1 MPQRKAS
8 HRVCP
13 PIHGLRL
20 LNPPPVTPPFIEAFC
35 AETGAITF
43 IMTKLII
50 QIPCLNE
57 AEVLPDTLAKLPRII
72 PGIDAIEYLVI
83 DDGSQDDTSGV
94 ARRWG
99 VHHVVRHRRNRGL
112 AEAFRSGI
120 DKCLAEGADI
130 IVNTDA
136 DGQYEG
142 ADIAHIVAPVAS
154 GEADICIG
162 DRSVAGNAH
171 FGSGKRLLQRLGSYV
186 VRTLSAT
193 DITDAVSGFRAM
205 SRDAAQR
212 INITTD
218 FSYTTDMLIQAGRKR
233 LAITSVPI
241 RTHAATRPSRL
252 FKSIPRFIQQTGV
265 TILRA
270 YTTFNSLRVFVGL
283 GMLATV
289 LGLYPIGR
297 FLWFFA
303 TGDGDGHIQ
312 SLVIGGA
319 LLTVGVLV
327 STLGILADLIATNRK
342 LLEANML
349 KLRRIEEK
357 LEQQSDAAIDAAD
370 GDDKTAAFVD
380 APISRAG

>member
-1 MPQRKAS
+1 M
-8 HRVCP
+8 
-13 PIHGLRL
+13 
-20 LNPPPVTPPFIEAFC
+20 
-35 AETGAITF
+35 
-43 IMTKLII
+43 KLII

-57 AEVLPDTLAKLPRII
+57 ANVLPETLAKLPRSL
-72 PGIDAIEYLVI
+72 PGVDLIEYCII
-83 DDGSQDDTSGV
+83 DDGSSDDTSGV

-99 VHHVVRHRRNRGL
+99 VQHIVRHRGNRGL

-142 ADIAHIVAPVAS
+142 ADIAKIVAPVVA

-162 DRSVAGNAH
+162 DRSVGNNEH

-193 DITDAVSGFRAM
+193 DITDAVSGFRAI

-252 FKSIPRFIQQTGV
+252 FTSIPRFIQQTGV

-283 GMLATV
+283 GMIATF
-289 LGLYPIGR
+289 LGVFPIAR

-303 TGDGDGHIQ
+303 NGDGQGHIQ

-327 STLGILADLIATNRK
+327 TVLGILADLIATNRK

-357 LEQQSDAAIDAAD
+357 LAQQ
-370 GDDKTAAFVD
+370 DKTSSKVTPEFETEVAEQRKA
-380 APISRAG
+380 S

>member
-1 MPQRKAS
+1 
-8 HRVCP
+8 
-13 PIHGLRL
+13 
-20 LNPPPVTPPFIEAFC
+20 
-35 AETGAITF
+35 
-43 IMTKLII
+43 MTKLII

-57 AEVLPDTLAKLPRII
+57 AETLPDTLAKLPRAI
-72 PGIDAIEYLVI
+72 PGVDVIEFLVI
-83 DDGSQDDTSGV
+83 DDGSSDDTSGV

-142 ADIAHIVAPVAS
+142 ADIAHIVAPVAA

-162 DRSVAGNAH
+162 DRSVAANEH
-171 FGSGKRLLQRLGSYV
+171 FGGGKRLLQRFGSYV

-193 DITDAVSGFRAM
+193 DITDAVSGFRAI

-252 FKSIPRFIQQTGV
+252 FTSIPRFIQQTGV

-283 GMLATV
+283 GLLATV
-289 LGLYPIGR
+289 IGLFPIGR

-303 TGDGDGHIQ
+303 TGQGDGHIQ

-327 STLGILADLIATNRK
+327 ATLGILADLIATNRK

-357 LEQQSDAAIDAAD
+357 LERADAAP
-370 GDDKTAAFVD
+370 TASESEETDSPSEPFRRS
-380 APISRAG
+380 IKRAG

>member
-1 MPQRKAS
+1 
-8 HRVCP
+8 
-13 PIHGLRL
+13 
-20 LNPPPVTPPFIEAFC
+20 
-35 AETGAITF
+35 
-43 IMTKLII
+43 MTKLII

-57 AEVLPDTLAKLPRII
+57 AEVLPDTLAKLPRSL
-72 PGIDAIEYLVI
+72 PGIDTIEYLII
-83 DDGSQDDTSGV
+83 DDGSSDDTSGI

-99 VHHVVRHRRNRGL
+99 VHHIVRHRGNRGL

-142 ADIAHIVAPVAS
+142 ADIAKIVAPVAA
-154 GEADICIG
+154 GDADICIG
-162 DRSVAGNAH
+162 DRSVMNNAH
-171 FGSGKRLLQRLGSYV
+171 FGAGKRLLQRFGSYV

-193 DITDAVSGFRAM
+193 DITDAVSGFRAI

-265 TILRA
+265 TIVRA

-283 GMLATV
+283 GMLATIAGV
-289 LGLYPIGR
+289 FPIGR

-303 TGDGDGHIQ
+303 TGSGDGHIQ

-319 LLTVGVLV
+319 LLTVGVLI

-349 KLRRIEEK
+349 KLRRIEET
-357 LEQQSDAAIDAAD
+357 LAGQNREPVPSANFDEHETDPVRRAA
-370 GDDKTAAFVD
+370 
-380 APISRAG
+380 S